1 MKMRSMKGG
10 VAGVGNTDVAAA
22 RGPRARRGLTAYR
35 VTQHTS
41 PIDLRLD
48 GNTGPPPP
56 PGLFDA
62 CLAQLVSRA
71 HAYPTTHELEARW
84 AERLGVAPGAVRVTA
99 GADEALDR
107 IVRAFMR
114 PRREMVTTEPTFEML
129 ERYCA
134 LAGGRYLTVPWP
146 NGPLPV
152 DDLIAR
158 VSPQTAVIVIVT
170 PNNPTGTVAA
180 AEDLQRLSAA
190 APHAILVIDLVYGEF
205 ADDDLTPAALALPN
219 VIVTRTLSKA
229 WGLAGLRV
237 GCAVAASS
245 LITALG
251 PAGNPYPVSGV
262 SLALAEAAFAA
273 DDAHIATGVARV
285 RGERER
291 LVALLRALGADPVP
305 SQANFVFTRVRDAAW
320 VWDALA
326 GLGIAVRRFP
336 DRRGL
341 NDALRITCP
350 ADESVFERLC
360 SSLRTVL
367 RPEAVL
373 FDLDGVLADVSE
385 SYRAAI
391 VQTAAAFGVALS
403 PGEIAKAKAAGGA
416 NNDWEL
422 TRRLMEARGVT
433 RPLPEVTEKF
443 ESLYQGS
450 PGHPGLRRTER
461 LLVDPAWLRV
471 LGQRLPLGLVTGRPR
486 RDAMRFLEEQELAS
500 VFRVVVTMED
510 AALKPDPAPVRLA
523 LGQLGVAHA
532 WMIGDTP
539 DDVRAARAAGVVP
552 LGVLGPGDAAPT
564 MGPALL
570 HAGAARILNAL
581 GELEGLLP

>member
-1 MKMRSMKGG
+1 MKRVSVPGG
-10 VAGVGNTDVAAA
+10 TMTVPAA
-22 RGPRARRGLTAYR
+22 RGPRARRGLSAYR
-35 VTQHTS
+35 VPHHTA
-41 PIDLRLD
+41 PIDVRLD

-56 PGLFDA
+56 AGLFDA

-84 AERLGVAPGAVRVTA
+84 AERLGVAPAAVRVTA

-114 PRREMVTTEPTFEML
+114 PRREMLTTDPTFEML

-158 VSPQTAVIVIVT
+158 VSTQTAVIVVVT
-170 PNNPTGTVAA
+170 PNNPTGTVATA
-180 AEDLQRLSAA
+180 DDLQRLSAA
-190 APHAILVIDLVYGEF
+190 APHAILIVDLVYGEF
-205 ADDDLTPAALALPN
+205 ADHDLTSAALALPN

-229 WGLAGLRV
+229 WGLAGLRI
-237 GCAVAASS
+237 GCAVAAPS
-245 LITALG
+245 LIDALA

-262 SLALAEAAFAA
+262 SRALAEAAFAV
-273 DDAHIATGVARV
+273 DDTHIATGVAQV
-285 RGERER
+285 RRERER
-291 LVALLRALGADPVP
+291 LAAVLEALGAEPEP
-305 SQANFVFTRVRDAAW
+305 SQANFVFTRVRNAAW
-320 VWDALA
+320 AWDGLA

-336 DRRGL
+336 ERRGL
-341 NDALRITCP
+341 EDALRITCP
-350 ADESVFERLC
+350 ADESAFERLC

-391 VQTAAAFGVALS
+391 VRTAAAFGVTLNA
-403 PGEIAKAKAAGGA
+403 GEIAEAKTAGGA

-422 TRRLMEARGVT
+422 THRLMAARGVT
-433 RPLPEVTEKF
+433 TSLADVTERF
-443 ESLYQGS
+443 ESLYQGTA
-450 PGHPGLRRTER
+450 GRPGLRRTER
-461 LLVDPAWLRV
+461 LLVDPAWLRT
-471 LGQRLPLGLVTGRPR
+471 LGQRHPLAIVTGRPR
-486 RDAMRFLEEQELAS
+486 LDALRFLEDQQLAG
-500 VFRVVVTMED
+500 VFPTVVTMED
-510 AALKPDPAPVRLA
+510 AASKPDPAPVRLA
-523 LGQLGVAHA
+523 LRRLGVAHA

-539 DDVRAARAAGVVP
+539 DDVRAARAAGVLP
-552 LGVLGPGDAAPT
+552 LGILGPDDAGAA

-570 HAGAARILNAL
+570 HAGAARILNTL
-581 GELEGLLP
+581 SELEGLLP